1 MINRNAYVFFVKKS
15 ALCISECITGVAHWE
30 VSCTRANLVFVLCWT
45 LPTLALKAAF
55 FWGYSCFESDEK
67 GAKNAIMSV
76 KWSSGEHCII
86 PACELSVVWFSVR
99 VNQRWKMTRSSWLC
113 ASFIPQLFPSEALC
127 KQLDVQG
134 TFSGLRGLPATE
146 QTARQSLA
154 APLQT
159 DPAPL
164 LGHLV
169 GIHLS
174 SK

>member
-1 MINRNAYVFFVKKS
+1 MYFRVHYWSGTLRSFLHEGQFNLCVVLDTAYTG
-15 ALCISECITGVAHWE
+15 SE
-30 VSCTRANLVFVLCWT
+30 SC
-45 LPTLALKAAF
+45 F
-55 FWGYSCFESDEK
+55 FWERSCFESDEK

-86 PACELSVVWFSVR
+86 PACEVLVVWFSIR
-99 VNQRWKMTRSSWLC
+99 VNQRWKMSRSSWLC

-134 TFSGLRGLPATE
+134 TFSGLWGLPATE

-174 SK
+174 SKSN